1 MRELNEEQRCA
12 AESDADKLLV
22 LAGAGTGKTFT
33 MLQRISKLKFK
44 GVDPSN
50 ILVLTFTNAAANEME
65 CRYSRMCIDDKQR
78 PFFGTFHSFCYSVI
92 CKYDNVRN
100 KIGYKFVPDI
110 CPEDEYDK
118 IKKSVIL
125 MYNIKLSKSMLTID
139 NPSISI
145 KQKYE
150 YTLFWKAVRK
160 SLIQKNL
167 ISFDILCNDI
177 CKLFISDDECILPIK
192 KRFEHVFVDEYQDT
206 DKLQND
212 FVMSFTD
219 SKIMV
224 VGDALQNLYAFR
236 GCTSEMIKN
245 LSFDESWTTIKLTH
259 NYRSTSQ
266 ICTFANNATSYADP
280 QYKIPIWSERQGS
293 DISLISSGNSF
304 QYCDVVNIVDRY
316 NLCSPD
322 QTTAILCRTNA
333 ECQQISKYFESNK
346 LKSQIEDDILF
357 LRSVSEDNFEQYLMS
372 KISTIDYCNYLKS
385 NWSGNYTSLMDYCA
399 SLKHMKSIF
408 DKLNE
413 VVESLN
419 QSDGYG
425 RILKI
430 FNYPIA
436 DYDDKKSLLE
446 NCIDTIKQSSSEIYI
461 GTVHSAKGLEYD
473 NVILIQPGGQT
484 WPLDNEDNLNL
495 YYVGITRAKNNL
507 YIVR

>member
-1 MRELNEEQRCA
+1 MILNKEQRQA
-12 AESDADKLLV
+12 VYSDSKRLLV
-22 LAGAGTGKTFT
+22 LAGAGTGKSRV
-33 MLQRISKLKFK
+33 MISRIERLVKEGTL
-44 GVDPSN
+44 PSS
-50 ILVLTFTNAAANEME
+50 ILALTFTNAAANEMQS
-65 CRYSRMCIDDKQR
+65 RYNKLDISVSSS
-78 PFFGTFHSFCYSVI
+78 PFFGTFHSFCYSII
-92 CKYDNVRN
+92 CKYENVRN
-100 KIGYKFVPDI
+100 KIGYKFVPNV
-110 CPEDEYDK
+110 CSEDEYDK

-125 MYNIKLSKSMLTID
+125 MYNIKLSRSLLTID
-139 NPSISI
+139 NQSITI

-150 YTLFWKAVRK
+150 YNLFWKAVRK
-160 SLIQKNL
+160 LLISKNL

-192 KRFEHVFVDEYQDT
+192 KNYCNVMVDEYQDT

-219 SKIMV
+219 SNIMV

-245 LSFDESWTTIKLTH
+245 LSYDESWTTIKLTH

-266 ICTFANNATSYADP
+266 ICTFANKATSYADP
-280 QYKIPIWSERQGS
+280 QYKIPIWSDRQGS
-293 DISLISSGNSF
+293 GVSLVSPVNKF
-304 QYCDVVNIVDRY
+304 QYFDIVKIVDRY
-316 NLCSPD
+316 KLCSPD

-333 ECQQISKYFESNK
+333 ECDQICKYFESNK

-357 LRSVSEDNFEQYLMS
+357 LRSISEADFEQYLMS

-385 NWSGNYTSLMDYCA
+385 NWSGNYISLRDYCA

-408 DKLNE
+408 DKLNQ
-413 VVESLN
+413 VIESLN
-419 QSDGYG
+419 QNDGYE

-436 DYDDKKSLLE
+436 DYDDEKSLLK

-507 YIVR
+507 FIVR